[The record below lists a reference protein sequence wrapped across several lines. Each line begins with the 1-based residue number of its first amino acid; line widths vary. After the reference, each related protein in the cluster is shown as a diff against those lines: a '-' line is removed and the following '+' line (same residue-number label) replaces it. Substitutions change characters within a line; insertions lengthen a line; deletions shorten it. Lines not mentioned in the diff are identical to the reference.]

1 MERTVRFATTSRGVQ
16 VAWSQ
21 IGSGPV
27 LLAPPGWVSHIGHLW
42 DDPASRAY
50 QEALAEGHTLVTFD
64 RPGTGLSDLHR
75 TDFSMEEDFA
85 ALEAVIAAQ
94 GAYRLSLLGTSQGGA
109 LACLLAAR
117 RPELV
122 EKLILYGSFATGLLV
137 ASPEFQ
143 STFVALVRKHW
154 GFGSRTLAQLFVGEG
169 ADDPMVAE
177 SVARFQRES
186 ATGEMAA
193 ALLDALYR
201 VDTRD
206 SLARIRAPT
215 LVLHREHDQAISARC
230 GRDLA
235 AGIAGARFV
244 SLPGAAHLP
253 WVGDWESI
261 VKAIRDFLGDPPR
274 TRSRG
279 AARGTIEGQHGA
291 HPRPEAAPR
300 SYELEHR
307 ELNDAGVL
315 PITRVRVAVAQADV
329 RLEDHEQRANGLLGL
344 RGSAVAPTL
353 ERLGRLVERAAELR
367 ADLVL
372 FPELAADLAHAQI
385 AEALAALARSHDM
398 LIVPGSF
405 HDPERGV
412 NVSRAIGP
420 DGPLWEQEK
429 HIPATLT
436 LAGHRFTEG
445 IRASSTRKVVVASTR
460 WGRIAIVICRDFL
473 DLDLRAT
480 LRHADPPV
488 DLILNPAFTPVTA
501 DFEAVHFEARRAIY
515 ACSIFCNAAAF
526 GRSLVHTPERGR
538 QRRPLAQGKEEVLCK
553 ELDLGALRGARLEW
567 DRRHGTDARFI
578 QSTR

>member
-1 MERTVRFATTSRGVQ
+1 M
-16 VAWSQ
+16 
-21 IGSGPV
+21 
-27 LLAPPGWVSHIGHLW
+27 SHIGHLW

-50 QEALAEGHTLVTFD
+50 QEALAEVHTLVTFD

-94 GAYRLSLLGTSQGGA
+94 GASRLSLLGTSQGGA

-143 STFVALVRKHW
+143 SMFVALVRKHW

-201 VDTRD
+201 VDIRD

-261 VKAIRDFLGDPPR
+261 VKAISDFLGDPPR

-329 RLEDHEQRANGLLGL
+329 RLEDHEQRGNGLLGL
-344 RGSAVAPTL
+344 RGNAVAPTL
-353 ERLGRLVERAAELR
+353 ERLGRLVERAAGLR
-367 ADLVL
+367 ADVVL

-385 AEALAALARSHDM
+385 AEALAALARAHDM

-412 NVSRAIGP
+412 NLSRAIGP

-480 LRHADPPV
+480 LRHADP
-488 DLILNPAFTPVTA
+488 
-501 DFEAVHFEARRAIY
+501 
-515 ACSIFCNAAAF
+515 
-526 GRSLVHTPERGR
+526 
-538 QRRPLAQGKEEVLCK
+538 
-553 ELDLGALRGARLEW
+553 
-567 DRRHGTDARFI
+567 
-578 QSTR
+578 